1 MDKVMRLQ
9 NPTFYK
15 NSPFSQQSTEE
26 LNFVKIKREV
36 PQIIWL
42 LKYGALKQ

>member
-1 MDKVMRLQ
+1 MDKVMWLN

-15 NSPFSQQSTEE
+15 NSPFSQPSTEE
-26 LNFVKIKREV
+26 LNFVKIKREI

-42 LKYGALKQ
+42 LKYGALNK